1 MIDYKLKFK
10 CSLCDK
16 DFIHHLAN
24 RGFKVYNDGDVYIV
38 VDESEKHTVCPF
50 CDALQFQKQWRSGLG
65 RCIDIMVPKL
75 NAG

>member
-38 VDESEKHTVCPF
+38 VDESGKTHGMPI
-50 CDALQFQKQWRSGLG
+50 L
-65 RCIDIMVPKL
+65 
-75 NAG
+75 